1 MIREIDIAWLAGIVD
16 GEGCFHFAARKS
28 KLTFID
34 CWLQVGMCHKETV
47 DRVARLMSTLSEYKV
62 CARFRRPYADPHG
75 YARRDQWIAA
85 VYQKRAM
92 LRITRALLPYLVT
105 KQLEARLVIS
115 FLERSISS
123 GKYKA
128 TVLDRAMAE
137 VAQKLKLGRGEAPAE
152 ANQLLGEVIPNQ
164 ATVGKVAVEG
174 LQTRSVSPNN
184 NPTHEC
190 PTPSSEGGDIVDS
203 SVKAEGFGIKSPKG
217 SKKSP
222 ALLQN

>member
-1 MIREIDIAWLAGIVD
+1 
-16 GEGCFHFAARKS
+16 
-28 KLTFID
+28 
-34 CWLQVGMCHKETV
+34 
-47 DRVARLMSTLSEYKV
+47 
-62 CARFRRPYADPHG
+62 
-75 YARRDQWIAA
+75 
-85 VYQKRAM
+85 
-92 LRITRALLPYLVT
+92 
-105 KQLEARLVIS
+105 LVIS